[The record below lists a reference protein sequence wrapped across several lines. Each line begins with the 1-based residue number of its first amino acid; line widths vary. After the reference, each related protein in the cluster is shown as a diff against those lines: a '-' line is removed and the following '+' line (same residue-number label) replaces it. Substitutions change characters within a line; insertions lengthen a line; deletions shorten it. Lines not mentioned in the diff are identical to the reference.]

1 MPRPTSLETLQ
12 EYVWQKLPRR
22 RTIVG
27 KEAVFDA
34 VSVTVQE
41 WPSQQFE
48 AFADLAVLSEPGEAS
63 SSQETAAFK
72 NLESNIKR
80 HMDLVY
86 GDRKFGSV
94 WIIALQFILPIIIRL
109 VYDWWRKRKENKDR
123 LSAWQSKLVG
133 DDSNPPPVDN
143 G

>member
-1 MPRPTSLETLQ
+1 M
-12 EYVWQKLPRR
+12 
-22 RTIVG
+22 VG

-34 VSVTVQE
+34 VSVAVQE
-41 WPSQQFE
+41 WPSQKFE
-48 AFADLAVLSEPGEAS
+48 AFSNGERGES
-63 SSQETAAFK
+63 SDEEVAALK
-72 NLESNIKR
+72 ELESNIKR
-80 HMDLVY
+80 QMDLVY
-86 GDRKFGSV
+86 GDRKCGSV

-109 VYDWWRKRKENKDR
+109 IYDWWRKRKENKDR

>member
-1 MPRPTSLETLQ
+1 MPRPTSFETLQ

-22 RTIVG
+22 RTMVG

-34 VSVTVQE
+34 VSVAVQE

-48 AFADLAVLSEPGEAS
+48 AFSGIAEGETSDA
-63 SSQETAAFK
+63 ETAALK
-72 NLESNIKR
+72 DLEGNIKR
-80 HMDLVY
+80 QMNLVY